1 MSDIA
6 TIGHLTSDVVAG
18 ATPRPGG
25 AVFYSARALA
35 RIGADAH
42 VAVSCAPAD
51 WAVLAPHVEE
61 FPLPVRWYE
70 SPTTTA
76 YSFHYEGERRIMSQD
91 AVGEPWSAEQAV
103 EAVAGSTWIHVGA
116 LTRSDFPEETL
127 AALAGGGRRL
137 LVDAQGLVRRA
148 DLGALRTDGEIGD
161 VLRHVHI
168 LKLNDEEAT
177 TLVGS
182 HEPEALQHLG
192 VPEVLL
198 TLGSKGSCV
207 ITPDAIENVPALAV
221 VGQVDPT
228 GAGDTFSAA
237 YLTARSRGD
246 EPVEAARTAT
256 KTVAAF
262 LSDDD

>member
-1 MSDIA
+1 MTDIA

-18 ATPRPGG
+18 AEPRPGG

-42 VAVSCAPAD
+42 VAVSCARED

-61 FPLPVRWYE
+61 FPLPVKWYE

-91 AVGEPWSAEQAV
+91 AVGEPWSPEQAV
-103 EAVAGSTWIHVGA
+103 EAVADSTWIHVGA

-161 VLRHVHI
+161 VLRHIHI

-182 HEPEALQHLG
+182 DEPEALRQLG
-192 VPEVLL
+192 VPEVIL
-198 TLGSKGSCV
+198 TLGSHGSCV
-207 ITPDAIENVPALAV
+207 IADGEVEHVPAREV
-221 VGQVDPT
+221 FGPVDPT

-237 YLTARSRGD
+237 YLAARAAGD
-246 EPVEAARTAT
+246 EPVEAANRATTA
-256 KTVAAF
+256 VAGF
-262 LSDDD
+262 LSGP